1 MVIYLC
7 VEIALLMMY
16 SSFKKQV
23 HCPLEDWMWSSLES
37 LQELLSEAEIAKSG
51 HRVHQNN

>member
-1 MVIYLC
+1 
-7 VEIALLMMY
+7 MY
-16 SSFKKQV
+16 SFYKKQV
-23 HCPLEDWMWSSLES
+23 HCPLQDWMWGSLES